1 MRYRVVVLGGGYAGL
16 AFLQGLRRES
26 VPGLELTLVD
36 RNPYHTLLTEAHTVA
51 AGSAEPHMLTVPF
64 SALGSGVRVLTA
76 SIHGIDRER
85 RLVQTDEGALPFDL
99 LVFCLGGA
107 DNDFGIPG
115 VHEHALFLRNISD
128 AERIR
133 DQVSTLNAGGRILI
147 VGGGLTGVE
156 LAAEMASHWQVR
168 RQVTLVEA
176 AGQILH
182 GLPADLQS
190 RARRRLGWLGVNVLT
205 GTPVT
210 RLESGHVHLGDGSSL
225 AADLVIWATG
235 VRGHALLRETGLP
248 LDRSGRVGLDPFL
261 GTGSDDLLVLGD
273 SAIVRPA
280 PGLPPLPPSG
290 QLSSQMGFAAA
301 ANVAFRLRG
310 REPQPFHPQLQGVLC
325 DLGGLNASG
334 LVFRLRLH
342 GWIGA
347 VAKRFTVLRHLW
359 ETTGLT
365 GFLLHLRQQ
374 ATELFTSPRR
384 ADERS

>member
-1 MRYRVVVLGGGYAGL
+1 MRLRVVVLGGGYAGL

-26 VPGLELTLVD
+26 VPGLDLTLVD

-51 AGSAEPHMLTVPF
+51 AGSAAPHMLTVPF
-64 SALGSGVRVLTA
+64 SALGSGVRVVTA
-76 SIHGIDRER
+76 GVHRIDRVR

-99 LVFCLGGA
+99 LVFCLGGS

-133 DQVSTLNAGGRILI
+133 DRVSALNAGGRVLI
-147 VGGGLTGVE
+147 AGGGLTGVE
-156 LAAEMASHWQVR
+156 LAAEMATRWQFR

-182 GLPADLQS
+182 GLPEDLQR

-210 RLESGHVHLGDGSSL
+210 RLDSGQVHLGDGTSL

-235 VRGHALLRETGLP
+235 VRGHALLRETGLL
-248 LDRSGRVGLDPFL
+248 LDRSGRVELDPFL
-261 GTGSDDLLVLGD
+261 ATGADDLLVLGD
-273 SAIVRPA
+273 SAIIRPA

-310 REPQPFHPQLQGVLC
+310 REPLPFRPQLQGVLC

-347 VAKRFTVLRHLW
+347 VAKRLTVLRHLW

-374 ATELFTSPRR
+374 TIELLTSPRR